1 MGRSDRRRQLVTEL
15 ENEAILRR
23 DLDVFA
29 SFRSDRRWRE
39 LQAEI
44 ARERRAHRRRLTA
57 WWSAAAAV
65 VLVAVG
71 IVLWP
76 KPQPEVKVTVAE
88 VKTEPAQVLSGVVLL
103 SDSGDAV
110 SLEGLADT
118 VLEFGG
124 REKVAISRGKGLQHE
139 ATDTLAPAVWYT
151 LRIPRGGEFHL
162 TLADGSQVWMNSE
175 SELRYPSRF
184 EGDCRRV
191 ELRGEAYFEVKRDEG
206 MPFRVASER
215 MEVEV
220 LGTSFNMSVYPGDK
234 RMHVSLVSGKVAVTA
249 GEGEM
254 VLQPNEQALLE
265 DGRLTSRKVNAS
277 LYAAWRKDR
286 FICESEGMEEV
297 MRKLCRWY
305 DVEYFFKNDAQRR
318 KLFSGTLLKYAD
330 IRDVLRV
337 IEMTT
342 DVKLTLNDRTIYIE

>member
-1 MGRSDRRRQLVTEL
+1 MWPRPQSG
-15 ENEAILRR
+15 
-23 DLDVFA
+23 DVKVMVVEVKEPP
-29 SFRSDRRWRE
+29 RE
-39 LQAEI
+39 L
-44 ARERRAHRRRLTA
+44 
-57 WWSAAAAV
+57 V
-65 VLVAVG
+65 
-71 IVLWP
+71 
-76 KPQPEVKVTVAE
+76 
-88 VKTEPAQVLSGVVLL
+88 GVVLL
-103 SDSGDAV
+103 SDRGEAM

-118 VLEFGG
+118 VVEFGG
-124 REKVAISRGKGLQHE
+124 KEKVAISQGRGLLHE

-162 TLADGSQVWMNSE
+162 TLADGSEVWMNSE

-184 EGDCRRV
+184 EGECRRV

-234 RMHVSLVSGKVAVTA
+234 RMHVSLVSGRVAVTA
-249 GEGEM
+249 GKGKRAM
-254 VLQPNEQALLE
+254 VLRPNEQALLE
-265 DGRLTSRKVNAS
+265 DGRLTSRQVNAS

-286 FICESEGMEEV
+286 FICESEGLEEV

-305 DVEYFFKNDAQRR
+305 DVKYFFKNDAQRQ
-318 KLFSGTLLKYAD
+318 KFFSGTLLKYAD
-330 IRDVLRV
+330 IREVLRV